1 MEGKPQT
8 CGYCSP
14 SGWQCDQT
22 ANSSGLCYWHDPAV
36 DKSHDEVKEQVEAW
50 AHSGRPLDGFQL
62 ARTQLQDIN
71 LVNRGSHQ
79 GYSCR
84 NADFYRA
91 DLTDAHCFRLDL
103 RGSSLMKANL
113 LGANL
118 NCAKLEGANML
129 GVELSRARLENI
141 EWGEAFKQELE
152 AKKARKNRDVLSEVS
167 LYQELEEVCRNI
179 RKQCEM
185 QGLFHTAGQFF
196 KKEMRFRRYQMKRFS
211 LPRVIS
217 KVVELFC
224 GYGEDPLR
232 VVLFS
237 QCVILVCATVY
248 YLLDT
253 TVHNPIFANTTGWQF
268 QVLEF
273 INAVYFSVVTFTTLG
288 YGDISPHGFA
298 RLVAALEAFMGSFT
312 MALFVVVFVKKM
324 TR

>member
-1 MEGKPQT
+1 MENQSLK
-8 CGYCSP
+8 CCYCSP
-14 SGWQCDQT
+14 SGWRCDQT
-22 ANSSGLCYWHDPAV
+22 ANESGLCYWHDPAV
-36 DKSHDEVKEQVEAW
+36 DKSHDEVKDKLEAW
-50 AHSGRPLDGFQL
+50 VRSGRPLDGFRL
-62 ARTQLQDIN
+62 VRTNLQDIN
-71 LVNRGSHQ
+71 LVNRGSLV

-84 NADFYRA
+84 DADFYRA
-91 DLTDAHCFRLDL
+91 NLTDAHCFRLDL

-113 LGANL
+113 HGANL
-118 NCAKLEGANML
+118 NCAKLEGANLL

-141 EWGEAFKQELE
+141 EWGIAFRQEFE
-152 AKKARKNRDVLSEVS
+152 AKEARKNRDVASEIS

-179 RKQCEM
+179 RKRCEM
-185 QGLFHTAGQFF
+185 QGLFHIAGQFF

-217 KVVELFC
+217 KIVELFC

-237 QCVILVCATVY
+237 QCVILFCATLY

-253 TVHNPIFANTTGWQF
+253 TIHNPLFASAQGWQF
-268 QVLEF
+268 QMFEF
-273 INAVYFSVVTFTTLG
+273 LNAVYFSVVTFTTLG
-288 YGDISPHGFA
+288 YGDIAPHGFA
-298 RLVAALEAFMGSFT
+298 RVVAAIEAFMGSFT